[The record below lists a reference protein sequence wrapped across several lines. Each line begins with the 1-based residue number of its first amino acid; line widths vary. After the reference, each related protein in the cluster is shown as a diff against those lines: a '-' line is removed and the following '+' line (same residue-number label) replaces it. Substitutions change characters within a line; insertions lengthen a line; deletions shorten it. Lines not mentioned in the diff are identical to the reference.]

1 MMIILTYEFSSAHLY
16 HQKTWSTQK
25 NKKVFG
31 KCYTDHGHGHNYKLE
46 LEIEIGDTPIEEAY
60 NSIQTVIESIISKI
74 DHAHLNFDL
83 PYFKDLIP
91 TTENISLYLK
101 DQIVLLA
108 PHQLKL
114 LRLFEMDSIFVELT
128 I

>member
-1 MMIILTYEFSSAHLY
+1 MMIVLTYEFSSAHLY
-16 HQKTWSTQK
+16 HQKTWSKQK
-25 NKKVFG
+25 NKEVFG
-31 KCYTDHGHGHNYKLE
+31 KCYTEHGHGHNYKLH
-46 LEIEIGDTPIEEAY
+46 LEIEIGDASPELALAA
-60 NSIQTVIESIISKI
+60 IQNIVKPVISKI
-74 DHAHLNFDL
+74 DHAHLNFDI

-101 DQIVLLA
+101 DQVVLPA
-108 PHQLKL
+108 PYQFKS